1 MEPKLKILFLFMG
14 FYLMSCTRYEELS
27 KTYNLPQ
34 NVSFSNFDTLD
45 TFRENEEYYIRLAD
59 DSECYI
65 LVDKRSNQTISGYI
79 TQSPP
84 FLEFPKAKYQEIK
97 LQQIAHAKIRV
108 IDALKTS
115 ALVAFLVGIL
125 ILSGVCLLIILA
137 NPGNESQDYWLL

>member
-1 MEPKLKILFLFMG
+1 MESKLKIIFLFLG
-14 FYLMSCTRYEELS
+14 FYLMSCTRYEDLS

-34 NVSFSNFDTLD
+34 NASFSNFDTLV
-45 TFRENEEYYIRLAD
+45 TFQENEEYYIRLAD

-84 FLEFPKAKYQEIK
+84 FLEFPKSKYQEIK
-97 LQQIAHAKIRV
+97 LRQIAHAKIRV

-115 ALVAFLVGIL
+115 ALLAFLVGIL
-125 ILSGVCLLIILA
+125 ILSGVCVLIILA
-137 NPGNESQDYWLL
+137 NPGNESQDNWLF